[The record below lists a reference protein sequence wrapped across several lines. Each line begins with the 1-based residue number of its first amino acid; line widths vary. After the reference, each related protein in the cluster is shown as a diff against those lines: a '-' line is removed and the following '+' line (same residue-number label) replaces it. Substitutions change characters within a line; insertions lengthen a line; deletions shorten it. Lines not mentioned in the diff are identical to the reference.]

1 MWKWVGAGACVAL
14 VSGVLSPD
22 EAGHVLVR
30 IAPILVFLVAV
41 TVLAELADAAGV
53 FSTAADHVAR
63 AGRGSTGALFV
74 LVAGL
79 ATAVT
84 AVLSLDTTAVLL
96 TPVVLTMSRRLGLP
110 PVPFA
115 MLIVWLANTAS
126 LLLPVSNLTNL
137 LAVDR
142 LDAGT
147 SFVGLMALPAV
158 AVAAASVLVVG
169 IRYRRQL
176 RGRYPV
182 PVPKPVDD
190 PVLLRFAVA
199 ICTVAGALFAVG
211 QPLGIPVAATASVGA
226 GALVAVFAVRARRA
240 LGGHLVPWRLTITT
254 VGLFLIV
261 QAALGLGLDDVLTDV
276 AGAGDGPADLLRL
289 TVVAALSSNAL
300 NNLPAYLA
308 LEPVASPSSLR
319 TAALL
324 IGTNAGPLLLPWAS
338 LATLLWADRCRAA
351 GVSIRFREFFGLG
364 LLGVPVVLL
373 VGVLALMVAGR

>member
-79 ATAVT
+79 ATTVT